1 MEKLPVEVV
10 YALPGGQDAVAL
22 LVPSG
27 TTLAQAVEESGIA
40 ARHPELRRS
49 ALRLGVYGAERD
61 PRGEVRR
68 GDRIEIYRPLRM
80 DPKEARRQRARRA
93 GRG

>member
-10 YALPGGQDAVAL
+10 YALPGEADAVEL

-27 TTLAQAVEESGIA
+27 TTLAQAVAASGIA

-49 ALRLGVYGAERD
+49 PLRLGVHGAERD
-61 PRGEVRR
+61 PQTEVRP
-68 GDRIEIYRPLRM
+68 GERIEIYRPLRM

-93 GRG
+93 GRR